1 MLALTIDLKTP
12 ELETRLI
19 EFAVMN
25 LKIARRIRRAFDQ
38 KSLSRRLIRASAS
51 AALTYGDLP
60 YAGSSSDFI
69 ITMNS
74 VLKELREA
82 CAFLNVIRH
91 QNYMDSG
98 RVDYVYQEGKQLI
111 VLFMRNLEELDH

>member
-1 MLALTIDLKTP
+1 MLALKTDLKTP

-25 LKIARRIRRAFDQ
+25 LKIARKLRRAFDQ
-38 KSLSRRLIRASAS
+38 RSLSRRLIRASAS

-60 YAGSSSDFI
+60 YAGSSLDFI
-69 ITMNS
+69 VTMNS

-82 CAFLNVIRH
+82 CAFLNMIRR
-91 QNYMDSG
+91 QNYMEFD

-111 VLFMRNLEELDH
+111 VLFMRNLEEQGH